1 VSYKKT
7 IGLGLLLTF
16 ALLACAAEEQTNAT
30 PEASVQET
38 SDGGQDVVN
47 TDQSSSTASATT
59 APAEKQP
66 TVTTEQPKNDQ
77 NSDQSQPLTLLA
89 TAFVDVADYW
99 GVQPFATRT
108 NQLGVQFHNGI
119 DYFTGQEKVA
129 IQAVSDGRVMFVDVY
144 ERQPDGAFQINL
156 AWQAPSGEI
165 ISYSLE
171 PSAGPADAAKIAEQK
186 VLAQKMMESMTIQVG
201 DQIVQGQ
208 FLGYLYGQDDW
219 AHVHMS
225 VKASDRGPEQWLC
238 PADYMPAVGESDL
251 LAKSLIWAERLY
263 KGSKQPQLCNY

>member
-1 VSYKKT
+1 MHSDYFSYLRFLLVHRRSLKA
-7 IGLGLLLTF
+7 LLLKRLCKKRVTLNKESQITKNR
-16 ALLACAAEEQTNAT
+16 APQHQQRPRRPKISQRSPRCSQR
-30 PEASVQET
+30 
-38 SDGGQDVVN
+38 
-47 TDQSSSTASATT
+47 TT
-59 APAEKQP
+59 RI
-66 TVTTEQPKNDQ
+66 
-77 NSDQSQPLTLLA
+77 
-89 TAFVDVADYW
+89 
-99 GVQPFATRT
+99 QPFATRT

-119 DYFTGQEKVA
+119 DYFTNQEQVGV
-129 IQAVSDGRVMFVDVY
+129 QAVSDGRVMFVDIY

-186 VLAQKMMESMTIQVG
+186 ILAQKMMESMTIQVG

-238 PADYMPAVGESDL
+238 PADFMPTAGDSDL
-251 LAKSLIWAERLY
+251 LAKSSIWADRLY
-263 KGSKQPQLCNY
+263 KGSKQPELCNY

>member
-1 VSYKKT
+1 MSYKK
-7 IGLGLLLTF
+7 IVALGLFLIF
-16 ALLACAAEEQTNAT
+16 AISACASEEPQSVA
-30 PEASVQET
+30 PKASMQET
-38 SDGGQDVVN
+38 SDVEQGIAN
-47 TDQSSSTASATT
+47 NEEPSSTAPATT
-59 APAEKQP
+59 APAENQS
-66 TVTTEQPKNDQ
+66 TVTTMQPKNDQ
-77 NSDQSQPLTLLA
+77 NSDQSQPLTLLT

-99 GVQPFATRT
+99 GIQPFATRT

-119 DYFTGQEKVA
+119 DYFTNQEQVGV
-129 IQAVSDGRVMFVDVY
+129 QAVSDGRVMFVDIY

-186 VLAQKMMESMTIQVG
+186 ILAQKMMESMTIQVG

-238 PADYMPAVGESDL
+238 PADFMPTAGDSDL
-251 LAKSLIWAERLY
+251 LAKSSIWADRLY
-263 KGSKQPQLCNY
+263 KGSKQPELCNY

>member
-1 VSYKKT
+1 MSYKKT

-119 DYFTGQEKVA
+119 DYFTNQEQVGV
-129 IQAVSDGRVMFVDVY
+129 QAVSDGRVMFVDIY

-238 PADYMPAVGESDL
+238 PADFMPTAGDSDL
-251 LAKSLIWAERLY
+251 LAKSSIWADRLY
-263 KGSKQPQLCNY
+263 KGSKQPELCNY

>member
-1 VSYKKT
+1 VSYKK
-7 IGLGLLLTF
+7 IIVLGWLLIF
-16 ALLACAAEEQTNAT
+16 ALLACAAEEQNSAA
-30 PEASVQET
+30 PET
-38 SDGGQDVVN
+38 SAQATSDLGQNVANADEL
-47 TDQSSSTASATT
+47 SATAPATT
-59 APAEKQP
+59 APAENQS
-66 TVTTEQPKNDQ
+66 TVTTTQPKNDQ
-77 NSDQSQPLTLLA
+77 SSDQSQPLNLLS

-99 GVQPFATRT
+99 GVQPFATRA

-171 PSAGPADAAKIAEQK
+171 PSAGPADVAKIAEQK
-186 VLAQKMMESMTIQVG
+186 VLAEKMMDSMTIQVG

-208 FLGYLYGQDDW
+208 FLGYLHGQDDW

-238 PADYMPAVGESDL
+238 PADYMPTVGESDL
-251 LAKSLIWAERLY
+251 VTKSLIWAERLY